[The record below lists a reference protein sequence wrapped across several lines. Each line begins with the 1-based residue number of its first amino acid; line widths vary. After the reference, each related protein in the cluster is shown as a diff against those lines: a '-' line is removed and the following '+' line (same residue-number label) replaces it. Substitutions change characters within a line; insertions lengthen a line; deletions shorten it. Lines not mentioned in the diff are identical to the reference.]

1 MAWSKGEHS
10 ASKVVLLCSLLD
22 FALVAICATLSSN
35 AVSTEPMKVKSVGYN
50 KEAAEE
56 EADAEEAEEADD
68 RSGEWLSNPR
78 SWRVR
83 P

>member
-56 EADAEEAEEADD
+56 EAEEADD

>member
-1 MAWSKGEHS
+1 MARSKGEHS

-56 EADAEEAEEADD
+56 EADD

>member
-1 MAWSKGEHS
+1 
-10 ASKVVLLCSLLD
+10 
-22 FALVAICATLSSN
+22 
-35 AVSTEPMKVKSVGYN
+35 MKVKSVGYN

-56 EADAEEAEEADD
+56 EADEADD

>member
-1 MAWSKGEHS
+1 
-10 ASKVVLLCSLLD
+10 
-22 FALVAICATLSSN
+22 
-35 AVSTEPMKVKSVGYN
+35 MKVKSVGYN

-56 EADAEEAEEADD
+56 EAAEEEADD